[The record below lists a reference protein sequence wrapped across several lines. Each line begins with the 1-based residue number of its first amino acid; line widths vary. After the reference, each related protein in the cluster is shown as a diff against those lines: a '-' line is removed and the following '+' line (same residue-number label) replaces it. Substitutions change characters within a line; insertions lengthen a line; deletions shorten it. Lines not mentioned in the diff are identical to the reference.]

1 MDRSVRE
8 KSLQEL
14 EGEDWGEPGYPSYLV
29 TECHRL
35 RRVPLQEFGPE
46 DLRIMIGQQIGVEY
60 FVPLALEQLTA
71 NPWISGDLYDG
82 DLLVSVL
89 GLPYSY
95 WQQYPQQEQRFQAVV
110 EVALREARFGRQVEE
125 PDKDTLR
132 RLEQWHGSRS
142 SGVERRG

>member
-14 EGEDWGEPGYPSYLV
+14 EGEDWGEPSHPSHLV

-46 DLRIMIGQQIGVEY
+46 DLRIMIGQQIGEEY
-60 FVPLALEQLTA
+60 LVPLALEQLAA

-89 GLPYSY
+89 GLPHSY
-95 WQQYPQQEQRFQAVV
+95 WQQHPQQEQRFRAVV
-110 EVALREARFGRQVEE
+110 EAALLEARYGWRIEE
-125 PDKDTLR
+125 PDEETIQW
-132 RLEQWHGSRS
+132 LEKWRDSRQAAS
-142 SGVERRG
+142 